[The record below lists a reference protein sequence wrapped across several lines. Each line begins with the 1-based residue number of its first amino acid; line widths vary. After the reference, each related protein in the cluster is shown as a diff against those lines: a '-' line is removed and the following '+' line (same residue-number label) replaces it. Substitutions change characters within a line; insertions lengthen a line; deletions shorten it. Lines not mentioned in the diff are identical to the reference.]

1 MSLTAVGKN
10 FTRMFDQY
18 SVICVFGS
26 VVGCVVMPWITQVK
40 DDDVA
45 ELVTP
50 SWTNP
55 VKTANLMFVFEENLI
70 IGANKC
76 CSTCRFNLC
85 IPSHTPHT
93 YTSHTHT
100 HTHTT
105 HTTHTHATHTTH
117 THATHTHTHTHTCSQ
132 SIESLIFSA
141 IVISLTAKTLLAA
154 NRDPP
159 IQVCRVPYPSAVGYK
174 AELPITF

>member
-40 DDDVA
+40 NDDMA

-93 YTSHTHT
+93 YTSHTH
-100 HTHTT
+100 HTH
-105 HTTHTHATHTTH
+105 HTHATHTTH
-117 THATHTHTHTHTCSQ
+117 THATHTSHTHMLTVNR
-132 SIESLIFSA
+132 EPDIFSNCNQPD
-141 IVISLTAKTLLAA
+141 SK
-154 NRDPP
+154 D
-159 IQVCRVPYPSAVGYK
+159 SAGCK
-174 AELPITF
+174 SRSPHPGL